1 MKIIGLT
8 GQTGAGK
15 STVAAWLR
23 AHGTVCIDADR
34 VSRAVTK
41 PGTAAFKEVI
51 AAFGKEMLSADG
63 TLNRRALGS
72 LVFADEVKRKQL
84 ESILFPHIITD
95 IRRQLERAE
104 ENGAAVAVLD
114 APTLFESGLD
124 KICTRTVGVVADE
137 NRRYDRIVSRD
148 GLTADAAKARMNAQ
162 KSEAFFCTHCD
173 AIIENNDDREALEKR
188 IREVFDL

>member
-104 ENGAAVAVLD
+104 KNGAAVAVLD

-162 KSEAFFCTHCD
+162 KSEAFFRTHCD
-173 AIIENNDDREALEKR
+173 EIIENSGDREALEQR

>member
-34 VSRAVTK
+34 VSRAVTE
-41 PGTAAFKEVI
+41 PGTAALKEVI

-72 LVFADEVKRKQL
+72 LVFADEAKRKQL
-84 ESILFPHIITD
+84 ESILFPHIIAD
-95 IRRQLERAE
+95 IRRQLEKAE
-104 ENGAAVAVLD
+104 KNGAAVAVLD

-137 NRRYDRIVSRD
+137 NRRYERIVSRD

-162 KSEAFFCTHCD
+162 KSEAFFRTHCD
-173 AIIENNDDREALEKR
+173 EVIENNGDREALEKR

>member
-34 VSRAVTK
+34 VSRTVAK

-63 TLNRRALGS
+63 TLNRCALGN
-72 LVFADEVKRKQL
+72 LVFADEAKRKQL
-84 ESILFPHIITD
+84 ESILFPHIIAD
-95 IRRQLERAE
+95 IRRQLEKAE
-104 ENGAAVAVLD
+104 KNGAAVAVLD

-137 NRRYDRIVSRD
+137 NRRYERIVSRD

-162 KSEAFFCTHCD
+162 KSEAYFCTHCD
-173 AIIENNDDREALEKR
+173 EIIENNGDREALEKR

>member
-34 VSRAVTK
+34 VSRAVVE
-41 PGTAAFKEVI
+41 PGTAALKEVT

-72 LVFADEVKRKQL
+72 LVFADEAKRKQL
-84 ESILFPHIITD
+84 ESILFPHIIAD
-95 IRRQLERAE
+95 IRRQLEKAE
-104 ENGAAVAVLD
+104 KNGAAVAVLD

-137 NRRYDRIVSRD
+137 NRRYERIVSRD

-173 AIIENNDDREALEKR
+173 EIIENNGDREALEKR

>member
-104 ENGAAVAVLD
+104 KNGAAVAVLD

-137 NRRYDRIVSRD
+137 NRRYDRIVARD

-162 KSEAFFCTHCD
+162 KSEAFFRTHCD
-173 AIIENNDDREALEKR
+173 EIIENNDDREALEQR

>member
-84 ESILFPHIITD
+84 ESILFPHIIAD

-104 ENGAAVAVLD
+104 KNGAAVAVLD

-137 NRRYDRIVSRD
+137 NRRYDRIVARD

-162 KSEAFFCTHCD
+162 KSEAFFRTHCD
-173 AIIENNDDREALEKR
+173 AIIENNDDREALEQR

>member
-51 AAFGKEMLSADG
+51 AAFGKEILSADG

-104 ENGAAVAVLD
+104 KNGAAVAVLD

-162 KSEAFFCTHCD
+162 KSEAFFRTHCD
-173 AIIENNDDREALEKR
+173 AIIENNGDREALEKR

>member
-15 STVAAWLR
+15 STVAAWLQ

-104 ENGAAVAVLD
+104 NNGAAVAVLD

-137 NRRYDRIVSRD
+137 NRRYDRIVARD

-162 KSEAFFCTHCD
+162 KSEAFFRTHCD
-173 AIIENNDDREALEKR
+173 AIIENNGDREALEQR

>member
-15 STVAAWLR
+15 STVAAWLQ

-104 ENGAAVAVLD
+104 NNGAAVAVLD

-162 KSEAFFCTHCD
+162 KSEAFFRTHCD
-173 AIIENNDDREALEKR
+173 ELIENNDDREALEQR